1 MAQITGAQNERVF
14 TIQKWL
20 GLNQNP
26 DGDTKLKMGEASVMR
41 NWRVTRDGNLQKRPG
56 TREVLHLGE
65 SDDDMVLATWT
76 GFVGGEEGVYAI
88 VGFPR
93 DGDTPGVGRLYR
105 CMDDDGWQATLVGTF
120 AGIDIEFPH
129 MFGFGEK
136 LYILTGEDYY
146 EYDRNTLQ
154 SVVGYVPLVATGV
167 PPVDGSGS
175 GALLER
181 VNKLNGYRRMWISGN
196 NSGTIYHLPD
206 TYPIQ
211 AVDYVKNLATDE
223 PVATTDYTV
232 DLTAKTVTFTTAPA
246 EAENSYEI
254 GWHVSENF
262 RSSVVKMTRSELYN
276 GSQDTRVF
284 LYGDGSADAFYSD
297 IDYLGAPRADYFP
310 DMNQVRVGEAN
321 TPITALVRQYS
332 RLIAFKTNSTWSIQF
347 GQITTAEGNL
357 IAGFHLTPV
366 NKTIGHNSWL
376 ANVELVLNNPVCIM
390 GSDLYEWLPNRGGNL
405 TNDERQAKRISDRIY
420 ETLRSFDVEDNQ
432 EGLRFV
438 RTFDDNYHQE
448 YYLYTGDGQALVWN
462 YATDAWYYYD
472 HFPMYTPFEWR
483 GELYYGSM
491 DGGIQHVSTDYTY
504 DSIAGGDPEAIDCV
518 WQSGSMSFGMDYQRK
533 YAAAIWVGLKPESR
547 SEVIVTVQTDK
558 SDGYQEKVV
567 GTALFGFD
575 HVDFADWTFDINRK
589 PQMKRLKIKAKKFVF
604 YKMILMNKDEDISES
619 AGQPSLDFDHM
630 DFEHF
635 TFSVEHKAFTGT
647 SATITSVDMRVRFQ
661 GYAK

>member
-14 TIQKWL
+14 QIQKWL

-26 DGDTKLKMGEASVMR
+26 DGDTKLKMGEAAVMR

-56 TREVLHLGE
+56 TREVLHLGGE
-65 SDDDMVLATWT
+65 GEMVLATWT

-88 VGFPR
+88 VGYPR

-105 CMDDDGWQATLVGTF
+105 CTDDDGWQAEQVGTF
-120 AGIDIEFPH
+120 AGIDMEFPH

-146 EYDRNTLQ
+146 EYDGETIQ
-154 SVVGYVPLVATGV
+154 SVDGYIPLVATGV
-167 PPVDGSGS
+167 LPEGGSGS
-175 GALLER
+175 GALLEG
-181 VNKLNGYRRMWISGN
+181 VNKLNGKRRMWISGN
-196 NSGTIYHLPD
+196 GSGTVFDLPLGGTIID
-206 TYPIQ
+206 SS
-211 AVDYVKNLATDE
+211 VKVFDNATGSE
-223 PVATTDYTV
+223 MTTGWSY
-232 DLTAKTVTFTTAPA
+232 ANGKVTFTTAPA
-246 EAENSYEI
+246 ESENIYEI
-254 GWHVSENF
+254 QWEVSETF

-297 IDYLGAPRADYFP
+297 IDYNGAPRADYFP

-357 IAGFHLTPV
+357 IAGFYVTPV

-390 GSDLYEWLPNRGGNL
+390 GSDLYEWFPNRGGNL
-405 TNDERQAKRISDRIY
+405 TNDERQAKRISDRIF
-420 ETLRSFDVEDNQ
+420 ETLRSFDVEDDR

-462 YATDAWYYYD
+462 YAADAWYYYD

-483 GELYYGSM
+483 GELYYGST

-575 HVDFADWTFDINRK
+575 HVDFADWTFDVNRK

-635 TFSVEHKAFTGT
+635 TFAVEHKAFTGT

>member
-20 GLNQNP
+20 GLNENP
-26 DGDTKLKMGEASVMR
+26 DGDTKLKMGEAAVIR

-56 TREVLHLGE
+56 TREVLHLGGE
-65 SDDDMVLATWT
+65 GEMVLATWT

-88 VGFPR
+88 VGYPR
-93 DGDTPGVGRLYR
+93 DGDTPGVGRLYS
-105 CMDDDGWQATLVGTF
+105 CTDDDGWQSTLVGTF

-146 EYDRNTLQ
+146 EYDGNTLQ
-154 SVVGYVPLVATGV
+154 SVDGYVPLVATGV
-167 PPVDGSGS
+167 PPEGGSGS
-175 GALLER
+175 GALLEQ
-181 VNKLNGYRRMWISGN
+181 VNKLNGLRRCWISGN
-196 NSGTIYHLPD
+196 NSGTVFDLPLGGTIVGNSVTVFD
-206 TYPIQ
+206 
-211 AVDYVKNLATDE
+211 NATGSE
-223 PVATTDYTV
+223 ITTGWSY
-232 DLTAKTVTFTTAPA
+232 ANGKVTFTSAPA
-246 EAENSYEI
+246 ESENIYEI
-254 GWHVSENF
+254 QWEVSETF

-297 IDYLGAPRADYFP
+297 IDYNGAPRADYFP

-357 IAGFHLTPV
+357 IAGFYVTPV

-390 GSDLYEWLPNRGGNL
+390 GSDLYEWFPNRGGNL

-420 ETLRSFDVEDNQ
+420 ETLRSFDVEDNR

-462 YATDAWYYYD
+462 YATDAWYYYN

-483 GELYYGSM
+483 GELYYGSTS
-491 DGGIQHVSTDYTY
+491 GGIQHVSTDYTY

-575 HVDFADWTFDINRK
+575 HVDFADWTFDVNRK

-619 AGQPSLDFDHM
+619 AGQPSLDFSHM

-635 TFSVEHKAFTGT
+635 IFAVEHKAFTGT